1 MATPNYHDLE
11 IQAYILGA
19 VTAGGG
25 IMGYARTR
33 SVPSIVA
40 GCAVGL
46 LYGLGGYRIQNEQP
60 YGVELG
66 LLASIVL
73 GGSAFPR
80 AIPPEEARAD
90 SAQYYLGIWL
100 ADLCAYSVSA
110 SGDATTLA
118 NAIFGQGITILQA
131 QFSGA
136 AISSGTFTDGPF
148 GIGNA
153 GILTSGA
160 AEGSLAGGD
169 HYVNNGAAGSDT
181 YCGSNTFNAAILT
194 VDFLV
199 QPGYNG
205 VDVEFII
212 ASEEEGGSPDPI
224 GIFLG
229 GQQYAIDP
237 NGDRLTATS
246 PYLAFPLVIVPPNSV
261 TSYPGS
267 SPPLILGILG
277 TGAQTMVLSICD
289 FSDTEWDSALLV
301 KVSGCTDCDTE
312 LRLDYVTSTTTVGPG
327 ETTFTSTRTASGTV
341 SGTITIGVLATTTTT
356 SEESTTTTTTT
367 SEESTTTTTT
377 TSEESTTTTTTTS
390 EESTTTTTT
399 TSEESTTTTTT
410 TSEESTTTTTTTSEE
425 STTTTTTSEESTTT
439 TTSEESTTT
448 TTTTTSEES
457 TTTTTSTSEE
467 STTTT
472 TTTSEESTTTTTT
485 SEESTTTTTTT
496 SEESTT
502 TTTSEES
509 TTTTTTSQESTTTTS
524 ESTTESTTD
533 STTDSTT
540 TSEVSSS
547 TDSSTSTGTT
557 DSTSSSSMSE
567 APTAAS
573 TTDTTSREST
583 TTSESMTGSDLPTI
597 ESTTSEPTTGTSRQ
611 TSLAESTTQTSES
624 VSTLVS
630 TTESAADTSF
640 GSSTDTQTTSTTSVS
655 TDGSARPSST
665 TASLSTTNN
674 PDFQSSTSPVT
685 SSPSTTS
692 VTTILTSTPSSTPT
706 ATNTDLP
713 TFTSSVESSTLET
726 LVPDTSTTTSAFSSS
741 SSVAQSLST
750 TSLRE
755 QSTFSIEPTDLSTE
769 SSSAPTTSLPSGS
782 RTVPESSSTSTTAT
796 TSATASNLPRIGQY
810 EFVGCLGSSEGYPT
824 FDLVGSGPDLTTVDC
839 ISLGEGRAYIGIFNR
854 SCYAA
859 DSLSFTALVG
869 TGSCDIPCP
878 GDPGLFCGG
887 LVDPNRPLAKRSEL
901 GQSFGSRAAPA
912 GILLTLY
919 GLADALPVSSS
930 DSSAID
936 TETRDQTSATAL
948 ESESVS
954 NTISSLPVSV
964 PTSAIS
970 SADISFI
977 PSASQSLSNSD
988 LPVLPSASDSDD
1000 NPPSESFPTLSVTDL
1015 PVVNPNNPIPLPSA
1029 PFQIGNFSAAATN
1042 LETLV
1047 TTVVYTII
1055 DPHNPS
1061 YLTVTEICTTMKYA
1075 PCRQCQQPRLPT
1087 VEMTTIKTTCDA
1099 CGYHGENTVT
1109 LTIPMCALTASATAE
1124 PIVLEPVTRV
1134 EARPAASAG
1143 WENPPLH
1150 VRPSKAVVH
1159 AGPPYLPAEHLLKET
1174 QRPHGDDQPIVYH
1187 PDEPLPKATQR
1198 PQGYDQPVVYDSD
1211 EPASQGQDQP
1221 VVYDHDGPA
1230 SYEHDQPQPKK
1241 PHDVE
1246 INGGETPETSS
1257 EDDQTQ
1263 DREQDKPI
1271 PTVEKPQEPHVEAQ
1285 SPDHEDDHTPPA
1297 RETVQEPHQ
1306 DNHSPASELPTPVA
1320 SHQREQPTIVASH
1333 NNDYSNQDEPAVPNL
1348 PPNPVAQPT
1357 NAVPL
1362 PKLAGPPEEPKVIPA
1377 VSTAIV
1383 PDMPPDS
1390 PIVVVAGSI
1399 QKQINGVLML
1409 FVFIAGLFVL

>member
-1 MATPNYHDLE
+1 MGFQLTGLIASTLLLLSPCT
-11 IQAYILGA
+11 AFS
-19 VTAGGG
+19 VTA
-25 IMGYARTR
+25 
-33 SVPSIVA
+33 S
-40 GCAVGL
+40 
-46 LYGLGGYRIQNEQP
+46 N
-60 YGVELG
+60 
-66 LLASIVL
+66 
-73 GGSAFPR
+73 
-80 AIPPEEARAD
+80 
-90 SAQYYLGIWL
+90 
-100 ADLCAYSVSA
+100 
-110 SGDATTLA
+110 DANTLA
-118 NAIFGQGITILQA
+118 NAIFSGPGITILQA
-131 QFSGA
+131 AFSGA
-136 AISSGTFTDGPF
+136 AQSSGTFTEGPF

-153 GILTSGA
+153 GMLTSGA
-160 AEGSLAGGD
+160 AVGALPGGN
-169 HYVNNGAAGSDT
+169 HYVNNGAPGSDR
-181 YCGSNTFNAAILT
+181 YCGPNTFNAAILT
-194 VDFLV
+194 VDFFIN
-199 QPGYNG
+199 PTYNG
-205 VDVEFII
+205 IDVEFIM
-212 ASEEEGGSPDPI
+212 ASEEEGGSADPI
-224 GIFLG
+224 GFLLG
-229 GQQYAIDP
+229 GTQYALDD
-237 NGDRLTATS
+237 NGNRFTATS
-246 PYLAFPLVIVPPNSV
+246 AYLAQPIAITPPDSV

-267 SPPLILGILG
+267 SPPLIKSILASG
-277 TGAQTMVLSICD
+277 GQTLVISICD
-289 FSDTEWDSALLV
+289 QSDSEWDSALLV
-301 KVSGCTDCDTE
+301 KISGCVDCNTV
-312 LRLDYVTSTTTVGPG
+312 LRLDYVTTTVTVDDP
-327 ETTFTSTRTASGTV
+327 TSTYTSTKKASGTV
-341 SGTITIGVLATTTTT
+341 SGTITIGAFIEAT
-356 SEESTTTTTTT
+356 TTTTTTT

-377 TSEESTTTTTTTS
+377 TSEETTTTTTTS
-390 EESTTTTTT
+390 EE
-399 TSEESTTTTTT
+399 
-410 TSEESTTTTTTTSEE
+410 TTTTTTTSEE
-425 STTTTTTSEESTTT
+425 STTTTTTSEETTT
-439 TTSEESTTT
+439 TTSSSSSEESTTT
-448 TTTTTSEES
+448 SS
-457 TTTTTSTSEE
+457 QE

-485 SEESTTTTTTT
+485 SEESTTTTTT
-496 SEESTT
+496 SEESTTT

-509 TTTTTTSQESTTTTS
+509 TTTTSQESTTTTTTTS
-524 ESTTESTTD
+524 EETTSTTPGSTTESTT
-533 STTDSTT
+533 
-540 TSEVSSS
+540 TSDVSSS
-547 TDSSTSTGTT
+547 TDSSTSSETT
-557 DSTSSSSMSE
+557 SSTSSSSESG
-567 APTAAS
+567 T
-573 TTDTTSREST
+573 TTSSSIETTPQESSTEST
-583 TTSESMTGSDLPTI
+583 TTSESTTRSLTESSSSVSTT
-597 ESTTSEPTTGTSRQ
+597 ESTTTRPTSNESIEPTFID
-611 TSLAESTTQTSES
+611 STTRTSES
-624 VSTLVS
+624 VSTFVS
-630 TTESAADTSF
+630 TTGSTPNTSF
-640 GSSTDTQTTSTTSVS
+640 GSSTDTRTTRSPSVS
-655 TDGSARPSST
+655 TDSST
-665 TASLSTTNN
+665 RSTSTTISLSTANN
-674 PDFQSSTSPVT
+674 STFISSA
-685 SSPSTTS
+685 
-692 VTTILTSTPSSTPT
+692 PSSTPT
-706 ATNTDLP
+706 SSSTGLLTSTSSSVPTGISTGSP
-713 TFTSSVESSTLET
+713 TFSSSVEPSESET
-726 LVPDTSTTTSAFSSS
+726 VVPDTSTTASSASESSTSVLNSE
-741 SSVAQSLST
+741 SLST
-750 TSLRE
+750 SSFTDEEASP
-755 QSTFSIEPTDLSTE
+755 IPTDLPTSVSSGSSTLPVSSSMSTE
-769 SSSAPTTSLPSGS
+769 ATASAS
-782 RTVPESSSTSTTAT
+782 
-796 TSATASNLPRIGQY
+796 ASNLPRIGQY

-887 LVDPNRPLAKRSEL
+887 LVDPTRPLAKRSEF

-930 DSSAID
+930 DSSAIG

-988 LPVLPSASDSDD
+988 LPVLPSASASDD
-1000 NPPSESFPTLSVTDL
+1000 NPLSESFPTLSVTDL

-1075 PCRQCQQPRLPT
+1075 PCRQCQQPRHPT

-1109 LTIPMCALTASATAE
+1109 LTIPTCALTASATAE
-1124 PIVLEPVTRV
+1124 PIVLEPATRV

-1143 WENPPLH
+1143 WESPPLH

-1159 AGPPYLPAEHLLKET
+1159 AGPPDSPAEHLPKET
-1174 QRPHGDDQPIVYH
+1174 QRPHGDDQP
-1187 PDEPLPKATQR
+1187 
-1198 PQGYDQPVVYDSD
+1198 VVYDSE

-1230 SYEHDQPQPKK
+1230 SYEHDQPQPNK

-1246 INGGETPETSS
+1246 INGGETPKTSS
-1257 EDDQTQ
+1257 EDDQTP

-1306 DNHSPASELPTPVA
+1306 DNHSPAPELPTPAA
-1320 SHQREQPTIVASH
+1320 SHQKEQPTIVASH
-1333 NNDYSNQDEPAVPNL
+1333 NDYGNQDEPAVPNL

-1357 NAVPL
+1357 NAVPV
-1362 PKLAGPPEEPKVIPA
+1362 PKPAGPPEEPKVIPA

-1399 QKQINGVLML
+1399 QKQIDGVLML
-1409 FVFIAGLFVL
+1409 FVFIAGLFFVL